1 MHGYGYPPERRP
13 SPATLNLLRVVFVT
27 LTVVSCG
34 LLAWGAMLRIA
45 IVTRRSRDWALLAV
59 VFVLNVGLFVFIL
72 ATPDDPEKRTDTQA
86 LIGMGWL
93 IGVVAGVIAYYL
105 YTDLRHF
112 GTEEP
117 YGRYGG
123 PRPGHLPAS
132 APHFPPGY
140 GAYGPHP
147 TAAVPPRGYG
157 YPPAAPPAPDPQVP
171 APPPGSPA
179 DPPRPAGSPQ
189 RMDQVRAELDE
200 LSDYLRKEGD
210 GR

>member
-1 MHGYGYPPERRP
+1 MHGYGYPPEWPPQRRP

-34 LLAWGAMLRIA
+34 FLAWGAMLRLA
-45 IVTRRSRDWALLAV
+45 IVTRRRRDWVLLAV

-72 ATPDDPEKRTDTQA
+72 ATPDDPEKMTDTQA

-123 PRPGHLPAS
+123 PRPGHLPS
-132 APHFPPGY
+132 PHVPPGY
-140 GAYGPHP
+140 GAYVPHP
-147 TAAVPPRGYG
+147 TAAGPPPAGYG
-157 YPPAAPPAPDPQVP
+157 YPPAPAPQAPVPPPA
-171 APPPGSPA
+171 SPA
-179 DPPRPAGSPQ
+179 VPPRPAGPPQ
-189 RMDQVRAELDE
+189 RLDQVRAELDE
-200 LSDYLRKEGD
+200 LSHYLRKEGD